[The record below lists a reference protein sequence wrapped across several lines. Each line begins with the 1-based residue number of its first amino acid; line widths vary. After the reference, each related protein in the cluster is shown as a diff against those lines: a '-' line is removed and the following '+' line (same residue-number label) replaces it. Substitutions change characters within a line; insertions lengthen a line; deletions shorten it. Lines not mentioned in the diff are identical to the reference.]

1 MEEKI
6 EYKQQ
11 YLRSEIIDQGYNP
24 EDFSEFMGSIRGE
37 ENLDLEKWSFPELQN
52 VVEQYKSKISN
63 LIEEEKK
70 NNEEINIE
78 NKNSGNIEQELKHDS
93 ETELIKQSTP
103 SKEKEQKEL
112 EFPKD
117 AFEEYEK
124 IIKTIKLEEN
134 ELTNNDNIHIS
145 ISSPVKVNPGFFSS
159 SYYQYKVHTDPLGY
173 KVIRKLSDFSFL
185 YQTLPLFN
193 SSVFNPVLPNSEFGL
208 KDDSP
213 KKMLYLQNYLNAL
226 IESKFFRSLPIVF
239 EFLSLSQED
248 WNKKRIE
255 KYNKTKPLPIEKI
268 PTLEGIFNICINKS
282 NDSKAI
288 KIKDEINKKNE
299 AFDALNMAMDEL
311 LSMIEKISL
320 CFKNLGKSFLDLS
333 KIHKNNNNVL
343 FDMFS
348 RLSSLSKVWARSYIK
363 QRDFLSFEFKH
374 FFNYMNSENI
384 SFIKKFEEFK
394 TIRDDYL
401 NKYEKMKK
409 AQSKNDKDLKS
420 FEKLRIDYGLELL
433 MVNNEYDKLL
443 ERQASR
449 MMTRF
454 MKYNDN
460 KRIIMQDYNNCI
472 KLFNINED
480 IKNIDL
486 EGSVKKEGNEDEEQF
501 SNKGSSG
508 SIEYKLNSYL

>member
-1 MEEKI
+1 MEVKI

-93 ETELIKQSTP
+93 ETELIKQSTS

-112 EFPKD
+112 QFPKD

-268 PTLEGIFNICINKS
+268 PTLEG
-282 NDSKAI
+282 
-288 KIKDEINKKNE
+288 
-299 AFDALNMAMDEL
+299 
-311 LSMIEKISL
+311 
-320 CFKNLGKSFLDLS
+320 
-333 KIHKNNNNVL
+333 
-343 FDMFS
+343 
-348 RLSSLSKVWARSYIK
+348 
-363 QRDFLSFEFKH
+363 
-374 FFNYMNSENI
+374 
-384 SFIKKFEEFK
+384 
-394 TIRDDYL
+394 YL
-401 NKYEKMKK
+401 IY
-409 AQSKNDKDLKS
+409 
-420 FEKLRIDYGLELL
+420 
-433 MVNNEYDKLL
+433 V
-443 ERQASR
+443 
-449 MMTRF
+449 
-454 MKYNDN
+454 
-460 KRIIMQDYNNCI
+460 
-472 KLFNINED
+472 
-480 IKNIDL
+480 
-486 EGSVKKEGNEDEEQF
+486 
-501 SNKGSSG
+501 
-508 SIEYKLNSYL
+508 